1 MRFPNVP
8 AICYTDQKTRLPTPC
23 LLSHHR
29 FKTYRQS
36 AVKET
41 RIGTD
46 QGRANRLSGKE
57 GKGAWLGCWRTDC
70 CGMGNGCE
78 ATHKGM
84 GHLQEEADTRMVLH
98 ALDATNDGATKLS
111 IHLPDPDVLV
121 LAIRR
126 YLEMCPNTSV
136 VTRKG
141 TNHQFIKLQSLVLL
155 RQPRCPHL
163 TPSQELI
170 ILVAFQR
177 RGRSVLRR
185 SFRKPT
191 IPS

>member
-1 MRFPNVP
+1 MPDTISQR
-8 AICYTDQKTRLPTPC
+8 PC
-23 LLSHHR
+23 NLLHGPEDKAPDTLFIIASPIQHISA
-29 FKTYRQS
+29 K

-57 GKGAWLGCWRTDC
+57 GKGAWLGCWRADC

-84 GHLQEEADTRMVLH
+84 GHLQSDHEEADTRMVLH

-111 IHLPDPDVLV
+111 IHSPNPDVLV

-141 TNHQFIKLQSLVLL
+141 TNHRFIMLQPLVLL

-170 ILVAFQR
+170 ILVAF
-177 RGRSVLRR
+177 
-185 SFRKPT
+185 
-191 IPS
+191 